1 MTDPIREKIAALL
14 RRTVDAGCT
23 ESEAMAAAA
32 KAAELMREHGLSER
46 DITVGEASVRH
57 GSKGRSARDPL
68 WNSLAFCTN
77 TVLTYWHET
86 GHAGATMVFVGR
98 DPGPE
103 IAAYLVA
110 VLNHAIDT
118 EIATFKAGPFYR
130 RRRSDA
136 TRRAAVR
143 DFTTG
148 LVNRLS
154 KRLVELFKSSIDRQ
168 ASAVAQ
174 AARDERFPGSRSVK
188 APQSK
193 PRFDNATLS
202 GWSAGGRVH
211 LGHGLTGAGGGA
223 PKALPGRHAAS
234 NIGE

>member
-1 MTDPIREKIAALL
+1 MTDPIRKKIAALL
-14 RRTVDAGCT
+14 AMTAAAGCS
-23 ESEAMAAAA
+23 EAEAMAAAA

-46 DITVGEASVRH
+46 DITVGQASVRH
-57 GSKGRSARDPL
+57 SSKGRSARDPL
-68 WNSLAFCTN
+68 WTMVAYCTN
-77 TVLTYWHET
+77 TALIFSHET
-86 GHAGATMVFVGR
+86 GRSGATMVFVGR

-110 VLNHAIDT
+110 VVNHALDT
-118 EIATFKAGPFYR
+118 EIATYKAGPFYR

-154 KRLVELFKSSIDRQ
+154 RRLVELFKSSIDRQ
-168 ASAVAQ
+168 TSAVAQ
-174 AARDERFPGSRSVK
+174 DARDERFPGSRSVK

-211 LGHGLTGAGGGA
+211 LGHGLTNAGGGA
-223 PKALPGRHAAS
+223 PKALPGRHAAT